1 MAKAKKS
8 LGQNFLTDQ
17 TIIKRILE
25 TVNPKEEDEFFEIGA
40 GRGALTRNLMPI
52 VKNIESVEIDKDLIP
67 DLKKLESLSHKLK
80 VHEGS
85 VLKMELK
92 KISMGERKFRL
103 IGNLPYNL
111 SSKIMLWSFQNSGFI
126 LDMHYMFQKE
136 FGERL
141 VSSPG
146 KKTYGRLSVLS
157 QYMFESLDLFEI
169 SPESFKPKPSVKSI
183 FIQFTPRP
191 GRDVNSQEA
200 IKLQEITQLTFSK
213 RRKKISTSCK
223 GLMSVNDFIDLGIN
237 PDNRPE
243 SLAVKDFLKIS
254 KHLWHNSNG

>member
-1 MAKAKKS
+1 VTKAKKS

-17 TIIKRILE
+17 VIMSRILE

-40 GRGALTRNLMPI
+40 GKGALTKNLIPT
-52 VKNIESVEIDKDLIP
+52 VKNIEIVEIDKDLIP
-67 DLKKLESLSHKLK
+67 DLKKLELSSNKIK

-85 VLKMELK
+85 VLKMELEK
-92 KISMGERKFRL
+92 LSRGECKFRV

-111 SSKIMLWSFQNSGFI
+111 SSKIMLWSFQNVPYI

-141 VSSPG
+141 VSAPG

-169 SPESFKPKPSVKSI
+169 SPESFRPKPSVKSI
-183 FIQFTPRP
+183 FIKFTPKP
-191 GRDVNSQEA
+191 KRDVNSLEA
-200 IKLQEITQLTFSK
+200 IKLQEITQLMFSK

-223 GLMSVNDFIDLGIN
+223 SLVSANDFIDLDIN
-237 PDNRPE
+237 PDDRPE
-243 SLAVKDFLKIS
+243 SLSVKEFLKIC
-254 KHLWHNSNG
+254 KYLLHNTNG

>member
-1 MAKAKKS
+1 VTKAKKS

-17 TIIKRILE
+17 VIMSRILE

-40 GRGALTRNLMPI
+40 GKGALTKNLIPT
-52 VKNIESVEIDKDLIP
+52 VKNIEIVEIDKDLIP
-67 DLKKLESLSHKLK
+67 DLKKLELSSNKIK

-85 VLKMELK
+85 VLKMELEK
-92 KISMGERKFRL
+92 LSRGECKFRV

-111 SSKIMLWSFQNSGFI
+111 SSKIMLWSFQNVPYI

-169 SPESFKPKPSVKSI
+169 SPESFRPKPSVKSI
-183 FIQFTPRP
+183 FIKFTP
-191 GRDVNSQEA
+191 
-200 IKLQEITQLTFSK
+200 
-213 RRKKISTSCK
+213 
-223 GLMSVNDFIDLGIN
+223 
-237 PDNRPE
+237 
-243 SLAVKDFLKIS
+243 
-254 KHLWHNSNG
+254 